1 MGLELTDQ
9 RLINTILE
17 QSVNAIVI
25 SDLEGNLQFV
35 NQAFLSLWG
44 YDNIDEILGKN
55 ALTFTD
61 DKEKSELIL
70 SEILTKSQWSGE
82 LKAKRKDGSTFEI
95 SVSAYSSKD
104 KQGKITHLLASFSD
118 QTKTKELERYT
129 KERKSIFRKF

>member
-61 DKEKSELIL
+61 DKENQNSFYLKSLPNPNGQEN
-70 SEILTKSQWSGE
+70 
-82 LKAKRKDGSTFEI
+82 
-95 SVSAYSSKD
+95 
-104 KQGKITHLLASFSD
+104 
-118 QTKTKELERYT
+118 
-129 KERKSIFRKF
+129 